1 MKQSP
6 FKFQGNNSAQ
16 AKKGKDKAT
25 PEIEGKTDKSALSP
39 KNLKKTQ
46 SKSKSHI
53 QIRTGRP
60 QVAQRP
66 KGGG

>member
-6 FKFQGNNSAQ
+6 FKFQGNNSVE
-16 AKKGKDKAT
+16 AKKGKSKDT
-25 PEIEGKTDKSALSP
+25 PELEGKNDKSSLAP
-39 KNLKKTQ
+39 KNLKKVQT
-46 SKSKSHI
+46 KAKSHI

>member
-6 FKFQGNNSAQ
+6 FKFQGNNSKQ
-16 AKKGKDKAT
+16 AKAAKTK
-25 PEIEGKTDKSALSP
+25 ESMELEGKNDKSSLAP
-39 KNLKKTQ
+39 KNLKKVQ
-46 SKSKSHI
+46 SKPKSHI